1 MFKLKEKRKSIKKV
15 CSNGKVLFYLT
26 KENNI
31 FQDGK
36 LIFEGELNSDI
47 RICKNHFYTFGNSD
61 ISYLGD
67 FIDNSVTKIDFTFS
81 SECIWREGAIIN
93 ENYRYDTL
101 DGKVKADYSILNF
114 KTKEKRLLFKDLEG
128 IITCIFND
136 NNKAIYRLKTTLRS
150 LSLLTGEYDW
160 EVDLELYLPNEDYI
174 KTIYGVVGNGLWL
187 TSYWGVLIC
196 IDILSG
202 TIVHLLNYENVDYKT
217 PNVGTMYAQ
226 SLFDEHNKKL
236 IGVYKKQYWEID
248 LQNPPLAMQTYDLT
262 EYNSDYFKDE
272 WHNPEG
278 MKFDEDYIY
287 FRDVER
293 STIGILNRNTKIID
307 WHNKLRDVEPR
318 PVDIINDIQITK
330 NKIYTLLTDGTLFV
344 FEKDEVVNV

>member
-1 MFKLKEKRKSIKKV
+1 MNNWIYVDIDNNYYLNGIKSNSFKSIYF
-15 CSNGKVLFYLT
+15 VLDGYILKQETENKYLLCLDET
-26 KENNI
+26 LIKQLDHTYMFNTYSEDGCYYYEKLRYDPSDNNI
-31 FQDGK
+31 K
-36 LIFEGELNSDI
+36 KDI
-47 RICKNHFYTFGNSD
+47 YYHNFKDSTKTRFAV
-61 ISYLGD
+61 D
-67 FIDNSVTKIDFTFS
+67 FIGNFQVIVNNN
-81 SECIWREGAIIN
+81 AITIKN
-93 ENYRYDTL
+93 I
-101 DGKVKADYSILNF
+101 S
-114 KTKEKRLLFKDLEG
+114 
-128 IITCIFND
+128 
-136 NNKAIYRLKTTLRS
+136 TLRS

-344 FEKDEVVNV
+344 FEKDEIVNV

>member
-1 MFKLKEKRKSIKKV
+1 MYNFLKIRKDIKVIKNINSDIIFKNRRNELYSFCDNQLICSNVSDFFTFENYIIYNKESSCFIHDIGTNTLKCKEYRYALSLNSSETNSWIFIDTASNVLLFENNFDLSKERLLIKKYDWEF
-15 CSNGKVLFYLT
+15 LFLT
-26 KENNI
+26 KENL
-31 FQDGK
+31 F
-36 LIFEGELNSDI
+36 LN
-47 RICKNHFYTFGNSD
+47 N
-61 ISYLGD
+61 
-67 FIDNSVTKIDFTFS
+67 
-81 SECIWREGAIIN
+81 
-93 ENYRYDTL
+93 
-101 DGKVKADYSILNF
+101 
-114 KTKEKRLLFKDLEG
+114 
-128 IITCIFND
+128 
-136 NNKAIYRLKTTLRS
+136 KTTLK
-150 LSLLTGEYDW
+150 SLLLLSGEYDW